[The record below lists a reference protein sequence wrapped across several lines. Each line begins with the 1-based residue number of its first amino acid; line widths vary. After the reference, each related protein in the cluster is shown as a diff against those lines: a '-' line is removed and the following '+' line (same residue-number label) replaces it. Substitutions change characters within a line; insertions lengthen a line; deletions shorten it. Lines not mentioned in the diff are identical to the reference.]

1 MTASTDTFVDSF
13 VENAQRTREAVAG
26 AVTEA
31 VRSWAGAVAG
41 LASGRP
47 SVPDAHVV
55 VDRWFDIAQTVLDTQ
70 KAFAKSGVGGH
81 AAEVYTEQAQKAAQT
96 VAGAVRERVAE
107 VSEAGQVADRQAT
120 SAVRAMRDSAQ
131 KN

>member
-47 SVPDAHVV
+47 SVPDAQVV
-55 VDRWFDIAQTVLDTQ
+55 VDRWFDITQTVLDTQ
-70 KAFAKSGVGGH
+70 KAFAKSVAGAGAH
-81 AAEVYTEQAQKAAQT
+81 AAEVYTEQA
-96 VAGAVRERVAE
+96 RRRPRPWR
-107 VSEAGQVADRQAT
+107 GQ
-120 SAVRAMRDSAQ
+120 SANAWPR
-131 KN
+131 